1 MPQEMTENP
10 LSQALAWSGTLQRL
24 LQGNPDF
31 GRWLQD
37 ACHTMITPERL
48 EVWFEEL
55 AGEHPPTVFWKSATA
70 KKSSGN
76 SESEPF
82 SLQWYVIWLA
92 WETFRKL

>member
-31 GRWLQD
+31 DRWLQD

-55 AGEHPPTVFWKSATA
+55 AGEPPTHCVLEISHC
-70 KKSSGN
+70 KKVLRQLR
-76 SESEPF
+76 ERTF
-82 SLQWYVIWLA
+82 FLA
-92 WETFRKL
+92 ICLLYTSDAADE